1 MAKSPRPGIP
11 LCDAEVLAAA
21 IGDVIDALESF
32 QTPVAHPGLDD
43 ALATVRFVHRRL
55 VEISETKT

>member
-1 MAKSPRPGIP
+1 MAGSPRPGIP

-21 IGDVIDALESF
+21 MGDVVDALESF

-43 ALATVRFVHRRL
+43 ALATARFVRRRL
-55 VEISETKT
+55 VEISQKKF